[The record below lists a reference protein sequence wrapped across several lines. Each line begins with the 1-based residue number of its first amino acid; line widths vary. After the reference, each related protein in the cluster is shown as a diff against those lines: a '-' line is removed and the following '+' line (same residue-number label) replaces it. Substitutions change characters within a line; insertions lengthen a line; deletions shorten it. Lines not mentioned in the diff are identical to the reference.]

1 MLQTKIEEQ
10 VQDNYSNYDNI
21 ETMLSEMKTDR
32 EDVNEGKPRAIEDE
46 PPPLPPEETTT
57 VNQPEVIVING
68 PKRIPAQKAKFESR
82 FLARQ
87 NDRVNAFLCS
97 LIANEDPDYFKADQ
111 EDIDEIA
118 EYLYEWRKDSQ
129 EPLPVWLEVAIGIA
143 LVYGPKYKEAFALK
157 KEKKRSAGLED
168 EKLRLQEESAAQQKQ
183 ILDLLAEKAKIAD
196 DGKKED

>member
-10 VQDNYSNYDNI
+10 VQDNFSNYDNI

-32 EDVNEGKPRAIEDE
+32 EDVNEGKPRAVEDE
-46 PPPLPPEETTT
+46 PPALPPLPPEETTT
-57 VNQPEVIVING
+57 INQPEVIVING

-97 LIANEDPDYFKADQ
+97 LIANEDPDNFKADQ

-129 EPLPVWLEVAIGIA
+129 EPLPVWLEVAIGI
-143 LVYGPKYKEAFALK
+143 
-157 KEKKRSAGLED
+157 ED
-168 EKLRLQEESAAQQKQ
+168 T
-183 ILDLLAEKAKIAD
+183 IA
-196 DGKKED
+196 

>member
-1 MLQTKIEEQ
+1 MLQTKLEEQ
-10 VQDNYSNYDNI
+10 VQDNFSNYDNI

-46 PPPLPPEETTT
+46 SPPLPPEETTT
-57 VNQPEVIVING
+57 INQPEVIVING

-97 LIANEDPDYFKADQ
+97 LIANEDPDNFKADQ